1 MGKLIVIVAGI
12 AGVYY
17 LLGRFC
23 PQAWSHGFGMF
34 GAFIPWAFVVFAGF
48 LFLVTRK

>member
-1 MGKLIVIVAGI
+1 MGKLIVVVAGL

-17 LLGRFC
+17 LLNRFL
-23 PQAWSHGFGMF
+23 PSAWSNGFGMF
-34 GAFIPWAFVVFAGF
+34 GTFIPWAFVVFAGF